1 MTLTSGENP
10 VMTLSFLV
18 APDFA
23 PERFAGWHM
32 LNTALQKRSGIHLH
46 LLTPASAAEQAAL
59 LAEGRADVVYAN
71 PFDATHMVRTLGY
84 IPFAKPSQHYDEMV
98 IACSAE
104 SAAQGVEDLKPG
116 CRIALTD
123 NKDIKLIG
131 LRLLEPADIG
141 EADAQWVLA
150 DSYQAA
156 ARMLIKQ
163 EVDAAFFLADAF
175 ASLSRMTRSQIRP
188 LMESAIRDIS
198 HVVLVHQRAQD
209 ALPAIR
215 AALLALR
222 SDAAGQSVLDALGM
236 PHGFEALSQEDAE
249 FMIDL
254 MDTLLD

>member
-1 MTLTSGENP
+1 MTHN
-10 VMTLSFLV
+10 FLV

-23 PERFAGWHM
+23 PERFASWHM
-32 LNTALQKRSGIHLH
+32 LNTALQKRSGVQLH
-46 LLTPASAAEQAAL
+46 LLTPASAAEHAAIL
-59 LAEGRADVVYAN
+59 SEGLAEVVYAN

-84 IPFAKPSQHYDEMV
+84 IPFARPKLRYDEMV
-98 IACSAE
+98 IACSTG
-104 SAAQGVEDLKPG
+104 SQAQSVEDLRPG

-123 NKDIKLIG
+123 NKDIRLIG

-141 EADAQWVLA
+141 EADVEWVLV

-156 ARMLIKQ
+156 ARMAIKG

-188 LMESAIRDIS
+188 LVESAIHDIS
-198 HVVLVHQRAQD
+198 HVLLAHPGIGTS
-209 ALPAIR
+209 LPAISS
-215 AALLALR
+215 ALLQLHA
-222 SDAAGQSVLDALGM
+222 DEAGRSVLEALGM
-236 PHGFEALSQEDAE
+236 SEGFEPFSQEDAE

>member
-1 MTLTSGENP
+1 MTHN
-10 VMTLSFLV
+10 FLV

-23 PERFAGWHM
+23 PERFASWHM
-32 LNTALQKRSGIHLH
+32 LNTALQKRSGVQLH
-46 LLTPASAAEQAAL
+46 LLTPASAAEHAAI
-59 LAEGRADVVYAN
+59 LAEGRAEVVYAN

-84 IPFAKPSQHYDEMV
+84 IPFARPKQRYDEMV
-98 IACSAE
+98 IAC
-104 SAAQGVEDLKPG
+104 AAGSQAQSVEDLKPG

-123 NKDIKLIG
+123 NKDIRLIG

-141 EADAQWVLA
+141 EADIEWVPA

-156 ARMLIKQ
+156 ARMAIRG

-188 LMESAIRDIS
+188 LVESAIHDIS
-198 HVVLVHQRAQD
+198 HVLLAHPGTGAS
-209 ALPAIR
+209 LPAISS
-215 AALLALR
+215 ALLQLNA
-222 SDAAGQSVLDALGM
+222 DEAGRSVLEALGM
-236 PHGFEALSQEDAE
+236 PDGFEPFSQEDAE